1 MQPSYRF
8 VVTGRVQGVGYR
20 AAVQGK
26 ALFLGLRGW
35 VRNRDDGAVEGLV
48 GGESSSDLETFR
60 EFLRKGP
67 PAAQVQE
74 LEWSV
79 AGEEAQEGFLVRPT
93 SSA

>member
-1 MQPSYRF
+1 MPPSYRF

-48 GGESSSDLETFR
+48 GGDSPADLETLR

-67 PAAQVQE
+67 PAAQVEQ
-74 LEWSV
+74 LEWSASGED
-79 AGEEAQEGFLVRPT
+79 AGDG
-93 SSA
+93 

>member
-26 ALFLGLRGW
+26 ALFLGLSGW

-48 GGESSSDLETFR
+48 GGTSSSDLEAFR

-67 PAAQVQE
+67 PAAQVAE
-74 LEWSV
+74 VDWS
-79 AGEEAQEGFLVRPT
+79 ASAEEAQDGFLVRR
-93 SSA
+93 